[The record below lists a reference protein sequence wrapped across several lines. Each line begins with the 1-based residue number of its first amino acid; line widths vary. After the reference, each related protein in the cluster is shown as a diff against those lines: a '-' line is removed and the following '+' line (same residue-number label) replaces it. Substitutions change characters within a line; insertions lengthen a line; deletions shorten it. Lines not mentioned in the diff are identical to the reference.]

1 MKMKNTK
8 LSYSFLLALH
18 AVIALAVFAIP
29 LLSKLYALFIP
40 IAGFFIVYRTKN
52 ANNEVLYIAAYLV
65 GVEVFLRM
73 TGGNFNN
80 EFVKVNVIFFM
91 LLGMIYSN
99 FSTNAFIYW
108 FFLILLIPGILIT
121 STVFNP
127 AIDIKKS
134 LVFNLSGPVCL
145 AISSIYMF
153 KRRILFSDL
162 QNVVVAMG
170 LPIVSTTVYLFLFNP
185 SVRDV
190 VTGTQSNF
198 ETSGGFGPNQVST
211 ALGLGMFVFFTQL
224 VLFSKSKM
232 TIVINSFLLLF
243 ITYRGIVTFSRGGII
258 TAVVMIVCLLFL
270 LYRFSN
276 AKGKSKFVFVFILT
290 GLMAVGVWTYS
301 SFQTRGLIEKRY
313 ANQDARGREKKDR
326 LGGREQIMNEEVELF
341 FKNPLL
347 GVGAGMGKQIRKETF
362 GEDAA
367 SHNEITRMF
376 SEHGLFGIFG
386 LLILVVTPFVLY
398 INNRQHLYFLSFFVF
413 WLLTINHAAMR
424 TAAPAFVYA
433 LSLLLVQVKIPE
445 KAENSVD

>member
-1 MKMKNTK
+1 MKNTK
-8 LSYSFLLALH
+8 LSYSFLLVLH

-65 GVEVFLRM
+65 GMEVFLRM

-80 EFVKVNVIFFM
+80 EFIKVNVIFFM

-276 AKGKSKFVFVFILT
+276 AKGKSKFVLVFILT

-362 GEDAA
+362 GEEAA

-398 INNRQHLYFLSFFVF
+398 INNRQHLYFLSFFAF

-445 KAENSVD
+445 KAENLVD

>member
-1 MKMKNTK
+1 MKKTK
-8 LSYSFLLALH
+8 LSYSSLLLIH

-29 LLSKLYALFIP
+29 FLSKLYALFIP

-232 TIVINSFLLLF
+232 TIFINSFLLLF

-276 AKGKSKFVFVFILT
+276 AKGKSKFVLVFILT

-326 LGGREQIMNEEVELF
+326 LGGREQIMNEEVALF
-341 FKNPLL
+341 LENPIL
-347 GVGAGMGKQIRKETF
+347 GVGAGMGKQVRKETF

-386 LLILVVTPFVLY
+386 LLILVATPFILY

-433 LSLLLVQVKIPE
+433 MSLLLVQVRIPE

>member
-1 MKMKNTK
+1 MKKTK
-8 LSYSFLLALH
+8 LSYSFLLLIH

-29 LLSKLYALFIP
+29 FLSKLYALFIP
-40 IAGFFIVYRTKN
+40 LAGFFIVYRTKN

-162 QNVVVAMG
+162 QNILIAMA

-211 ALGLGMFVFFTQL
+211 ALGLGMFIFFTQL

-232 TIVINSFLLLF
+232 TIAINSFLLLF
-243 ITYRGIVTFSRGGII
+243 IAYRGIVTFSRGGII

-276 AKGKSKFVFVFILT
+276 AKGKSKFVLVFILT
-290 GLMAVGVWTYS
+290 GFMAVGVWTYS

-326 LGGREQIMNEEVELF
+326 LGGREQIMNEEVKLF
-341 FKNPLL
+341 LENPIL

-362 GEDAA
+362 GEEVA

-386 LLILVVTPFVLY
+386 LLILVATPFILY

-433 LSLLLVQVKIPE
+433 MSLLLVQVRIPE
-445 KAENSVD
+445 KAENSVE

>member
-1 MKMKNTK
+1 MKKTK
-8 LSYSFLLALH
+8 LSYSFLLVLH
-18 AVIALAVFAIP
+18 AVIALAVFGIP
-29 LLSKLYALFIP
+29 FLSKLYALFIP

-52 ANNEVLYIAAYLV
+52 TNNEVLYIAAYLV

-99 FSTNAFIYW
+99 FSINAFLYW

-121 STVFNP
+121 ATVFNP
-127 AIDIKKS
+127 LIDIKKS

-162 QNVVVAMG
+162 QNIIVAMA

-211 ALGLGMFVFFTQL
+211 VLGLGIFIFFTQL
-224 VLFSKSKM
+224 VLFSKSKIA
-232 TIVINSFLLLF
+232 IVINSFLLLF
-243 ITYRGIVTFSRGGII
+243 ITYRGIVTFSRGGVI

-276 AKGKSKFVFVFILT
+276 AKGRSKFVLVFILT
-290 GLMAVGVWTYS
+290 GLMAIGVWTYS
-301 SFQTRGLIEKRY
+301 SFQTKGLIEKRY
-313 ANQDARGREKKDR
+313 ANQDARGREKKDQ
-326 LGGREQIMNEEVELF
+326 LGGREQIMNEELKLF
-341 FKNPLL
+341 MDNPIL
-347 GVGAGMGKQIRKETF
+347 GVGAGIGKEKRKETF
-362 GEDAA
+362 GQEVA
-367 SHNEITRMF
+367 SHNEITRML

>member
-1 MKMKNTK
+1 MKNTK
-8 LSYSFLLALH
+8 LSYSFLLIIH

-40 IAGFFIVYRTKN
+40 IAVFFIVYRTKN

-80 EFVKVNVIFFM
+80 EFVKVNVVFFM

-99 FSTNAFIYW
+99 FSINAFIYW

-276 AKGKSKFVFVFILT
+276 AKGKSKFVLVFILI

-326 LGGREQIMNEEVELF
+326 LGGREQIMNEEVTLF
-341 FKNPLL
+341 LENPIL
-347 GVGAGMGKQIRKETF
+347 GVGAGMGKQLRKEAF
-362 GEDAA
+362 GDDAA

-386 LLILVVTPFVLY
+386 LLILFITPFVLY
-398 INNRQHLYFLSFFVF
+398 INNRQHLYFLSFFIF

>member
-1 MKMKNTK
+1 MKKTK
-8 LSYSFLLALH
+8 LSYSFLLLIH

-99 FSTNAFIYW
+99 FSSNAFLYW

-121 STVFNP
+121 ATVFNP
-127 AIDIKKS
+127 SIDIKKS

-162 QNVVVAMG
+162 QNILIAMA

-211 ALGLGMFVFFTQL
+211 ALGLGMFIFFTQL

-243 ITYRGIVTFSRGGII
+243 IAYRGIVTFSRGGII

-276 AKGKSKFVFVFILT
+276 AKGKSKFVLVFILT
-290 GLMAVGVWTYS
+290 GFMAVGVWTYS

-326 LGGREQIMNEEVELF
+326 LGGREQIMNEEVKLF
-341 FKNPLL
+341 LENPIL

-362 GEDAA
+362 GEEVA

-386 LLILVVTPFVLY
+386 LLILFVTPFIVY

-433 LSLLLVQVKIPE
+433 MSLLLVQVRIPE
-445 KAENSVD
+445 KAENSVE

>member
-1 MKMKNTK
+1 MKNTK
-8 LSYSFLLALH
+8 LSYRFLLLIH
-18 AVIALAVFAIP
+18 AVIALAVFVVP
-29 LLSKLYALFIP
+29 FLSKIYALLIP
-40 IAGFFIVYRTKN
+40 IVGFFVVYRTKN
-52 ANNEVLYIAAYLV
+52 KNNEVLYIAAYLV

-276 AKGKSKFVFVFILT
+276 AKGKSKFALVFILT

-433 LSLLLVQVKIPE
+433 LSLLVVQVKIPK

>member
-1 MKMKNTK
+1 MKNTK
-8 LSYSFLLALH
+8 LSYNFLLVLH

-40 IAGFFIVYRTKN
+40 IAGFLIVYRTKN

-127 AIDIKKS
+127 AIDIKRS

-211 ALGLGMFVFFTQL
+211 VLGLGMFVFFTQL

-276 AKGKSKFVFVFILT
+276 AKGKSKFVLVFILT

-347 GVGAGMGKQIRKETF
+347 GVGAGMGKQVRKETF

-376 SEHGLFGIFG
+376 SEHGLFGVFG

-413 WLLTINHAAMR
+413 WFLTINHAAMR

-445 KAENSVD
+445 KAEN